1 MGNFLYGNRETSV
14 VSEKNKSDRSGKDV
28 IRNPDMNVAEESDRL
43 EVPEKAV
50 NEAKA
55 KEPLEGR
62 SRAKEN
68 TAKTEERH
76 LGLRGFRPI

>member
-55 KEPLEGR
+55 WVSDYSGPSHD
-62 SRAKEN
+62 SRYCAIPGM
-68 TAKTEERH
+68 A
-76 LGLRGFRPI
+76 FPI